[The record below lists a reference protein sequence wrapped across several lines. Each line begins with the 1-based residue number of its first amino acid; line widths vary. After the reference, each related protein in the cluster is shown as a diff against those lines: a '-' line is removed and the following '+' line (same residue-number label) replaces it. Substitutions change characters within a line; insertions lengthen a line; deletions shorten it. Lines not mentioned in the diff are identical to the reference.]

1 MPRSFRLPEIQTDA
15 HLSLDELE
23 RRFAAL
29 SPPDD
34 RGTVVQMVARPD
46 SWERVE
52 VDSAVL
58 TPADG
63 IPGDRWAR
71 TGDRETRMQ
80 LATIS
85 SPVAEMIANGQPWV
99 LFGDNLFVDLDLSD
113 ANLPHGSR
121 LRVGLATCEVT
132 SEPHNGCSQFRDR
145 FGADALRFVS
155 RREARDR
162 NLRGIYLRVV
172 ERGRVSVGDPVE
184 VLSRGSPAPRRAAR
198 ARP

>member
-1 MPRSFRLPEIQTDA
+1 MSQGSRLPEIKSGA

-23 RRFAAL
+23 RRVTAL
-29 SPPDD
+29 SPPED
-34 RGTVVQMVARPD
+34 RGEVVRLVARPG
-46 SWERVE
+46 SWRRVE
-52 VDSAVL
+52 LDSAVL
-58 TPADG
+58 TPEG
-63 IPGDRWAR
+63 GVPGDRWA
-71 TGDRETRMQ
+71 ETHDTERRMQ

-85 SPVAEMIANGQPWV
+85 SPVAELVANGQPWV

-132 SEPHNGCSQFRDR
+132 PEPHNGCTQFRDR

-155 RREARDR
+155 RRGGRDR

-172 ERGRVSVGDPVE
+172 EPGLVRVGDPVE
-184 VLSRGSPAPRRAAR
+184 VLSRGPLRASAPRG
-198 ARP
+198 

>member
-1 MPRSFRLPEIQTDA
+1 MPQSFRLPEIKTDA

-23 RRFAAL
+23 ERSAAL
-29 SPPDD
+29 APPED
-34 RGTVVQMVARPD
+34 RGVVVHMLARPG

-52 VDSAVL
+52 VPSAVL
-58 TPADG
+58 TREGG
-63 IPGDRWAR
+63 IPGDRWAE
-71 TGDRETRMQ
+71 TGDTERRMQ
-80 LATIS
+80 LTTIS
-85 SPVAEMIANGQPWV
+85 SQVAGMIANGQPWV

-132 SEPHNGCSQFRDR
+132 PEPHNGCAQFRDR

-155 RREARDR
+155 RREGRGR

-172 ERGRVSVGDPVE
+172 EPGRVSVGDPVE
-184 VLSRGSPAPRRAAR
+184 VLRRG
-198 ARP
+198 